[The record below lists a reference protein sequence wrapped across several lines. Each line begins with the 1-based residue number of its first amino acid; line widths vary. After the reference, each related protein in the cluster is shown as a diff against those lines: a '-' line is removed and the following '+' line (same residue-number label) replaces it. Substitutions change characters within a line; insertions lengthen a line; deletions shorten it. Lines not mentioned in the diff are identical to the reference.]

1 MSRLNDF
8 VANIT
13 LATVPER
20 SAPFGKIL
28 IVTDD
33 VDQAYKEY
41 ANLTAVLVDFADTTD
56 TYKMAAQ
63 LFAQTP
69 APDGIAVLGDP
80 AALLPA
86 DLTALLT
93 ANINQDF
100 TVFYCTLATD
110 ATITALSTWAEANER
125 FYAATTQN
133 KALVKSGI
141 RHALVMYHSIVGDYL
156 AEKLVT
162 YMLVRPIGSVV
173 GKFKTLVGTAES
185 VVTDAELATLHAN
198 YLGTYI
204 EDMGVL
210 QTTQAQTQ
218 SGEYVDVVLGA
229 LWIKLE
235 MEAGLRNL
243 ALTTGKIPY
252 TNAGIALL
260 KDVAIKV
267 LQDAAV
273 NGILL
278 LDTGGNA
285 VYTISELAREET
297 SVNDRADRVYN
308 GISWT
313 ASLAGA
319 IESATISGTLTV

>member
-8 VANIT
+8 IVNIT
-13 LATVPER
+13 LATIPEK

-28 IVTDD
+28 IVTDG

-69 APDGIAVLGDP
+69 APDGIAVLGDST
-80 AALLPA
+80 ALPA

-100 TVFYCTLATD
+100 TVFYCTNAGDTF
-110 ATITALSTWAEANER
+110 ITALSAWAEANDR

-141 RHALVMYHSIVGDYL
+141 RHAFVMYHSIAGDYL
-156 AEKLVT
+156 AEKIVT

-185 VVTDAELATLHAN
+185 VVTDTELATLHTN

-204 EDMGVL
+204 KDMGVL

-235 MEAGLRNL
+235 MEKGLRTL
-243 ALTTGKIPY
+243 ALNVGKIPY
-252 TNAGIALL
+252 TNAGIAMLISVAETTL
-260 KDVAIKV
+260 KE
-267 LQDAAV
+267 AAQ
-273 NGILL
+273 NGIILI
-278 LDTGGNA
+278 DDNDNP
-285 VYTISELAREET
+285 VYEIKSVRREEVAQT
-297 SVNDRADRVYN
+297 DRAARQYN
-308 GISWT
+308 SITWT

-319 IESATISGTLTV
+319 IESAVISGTLTV

>member
-8 VANIT
+8 IVNIT

-63 LFAQTP
+63 LFAQEP
-69 APDGIAVLGDP
+69 APDGIAVLGDST
-80 AALLPA
+80 ALPA

-100 TVFYCTLATD
+100 TVFYCTNAGDTF
-110 ATITALSTWAEANER
+110 ITALSAWAEANGR

-133 KALVKSGI
+133 KAMVKSGI
-141 RHALVMYHSIVGDYL
+141 RHAFVGYHSVAGDYMI
-156 AEKLVT
+156 EKLVT
-162 YMLVRPIGSVV
+162 YMLVRPIGSVN
-173 GKFKTLVGTAES
+173 GKFKTLVNTAES

-204 EDMGVL
+204 KDMGTL
-210 QTTQAQTQ
+210 QVTQAQTQ

-229 LWIKLE
+229 LWIKQE

-252 TNAGIALL
+252 SNAGIALL

-267 LQDAAV
+267 LQQGAV
-273 NGILL
+273 NGIIL
-278 LDTGGNA
+278 LDENGNA
-285 VYTISELAREET
+285 VYELTAMTREE
-297 SVNDRADRVYN
+297 VEAQDRADRVYN
-308 GISWT
+308 GITFT

-319 IESATISGTLTV
+319 IEGGQISGTLTV

>member
-8 VANIT
+8 IVNIT
-13 LATVPER
+13 LATIPEK

-56 TYKMAAQ
+56 TYKMASQ

-69 APDGIAVLGDP
+69 APDRIAVLGDST
-80 AALLPA
+80 ALPA

-100 TVFYCTLATD
+100 TVFYCTNAGDTFI
-110 ATITALSTWAEANER
+110 AALSAWAEANGR

-141 RHALVMYHSIVGDYL
+141 RHAFVMYHSVAGDYL

-173 GKFKTLVGTAES
+173 GKFKTLVNTADS
-185 VVTDAELATLHAN
+185 VVTDTELATLHTN

-204 EDMGVL
+204 RDMGVL

-218 SGEYVDVVLGA
+218 SGEYVDVVLGV

-252 TNAGIALL
+252 SNAGIALL

-267 LQDAAV
+267 LQQGAV
-273 NGILL
+273 NGIIL
-278 LDTGGNA
+278 LDENGNA
-285 VYTISELAREET
+285 TYTMSALTREQT
-297 SVNDRADRVYN
+297 SVNDRDDRVYK

-319 IESATISGTLTV
+319 VEHAQISGVLEV

>member
-8 VANIT
+8 IVNIT

-28 IVTDD
+28 VVTDD
-33 VDQAYKEY
+33 VVRAYKEY
-41 ANLTAVLVDFADTTD
+41 ANLSAVLVDFADTTD

-69 APDGIAVLGDP
+69 APNGIAVLGVSTI
-80 AALLPA
+80 LPA

-100 TVFYCTLATD
+100 TAFYCTNAGDTF
-110 ATITALSTWAEANER
+110 ITALSAWAEVNGR

-133 KALVKSGI
+133 KAMVKSGI
-141 RHALVMYHSIVGDYL
+141 RHAFVGYHSVAGDYMI
-156 AEKLVT
+156 EKLVT
-162 YMLVRPIGSVV
+162 YMLVRPIGSVN
-173 GKFKTLVGTAES
+173 GKFKTLVNTAES

-204 EDMGVL
+204 KDMGTL
-210 QTTQAQTQ
+210 QVTQAQTQ

-252 TNAGIALL
+252 SNAGIALL
-260 KDVAIKV
+260 KAVAIKV
-267 LQDAAV
+267 LQQGAV
-273 NGILL
+273 NGIVL
-278 LDTGGNA
+278 LDKSGNA
-285 VYTISELAREET
+285 TYTMTALTREQT
-297 SVNDRADRVYN
+297 TAQDRAARTYN

-319 IESATISGTLTV
+319 IEGADLSGTLEI

>member
-8 VANIT
+8 IVNIT
-13 LATVPER
+13 LAAIPEK

-33 VDQAYKEY
+33 IDQAYKEY

-63 LFAQTP
+63 LFAQEP
-69 APDGIAVLGDP
+69 APDGIAVLGDST
-80 AALLPA
+80 ALPA

-93 ANINQDF
+93 ANINQTF
-100 TVFYCTLATD
+100 TVFYCTNAGDTFVS
-110 ATITALSTWAEANER
+110 ALSTWAEANGR

-133 KALVKSGI
+133 KAMVKSGI
-141 RHALVMYHSIVGDYL
+141 RHAFVGYHSVAGDYMT
-156 AEKLVT
+156 EKLVT
-162 YMLVRPIGSVV
+162 YMLVRPIGSVN
-173 GKFKTLVGTAES
+173 GKFKTLVNTAES

-204 EDMGVL
+204 EDMGNL
-210 QTTQAQTQ
+210 QVTQAQTQ

-235 MEAGLRNL
+235 MESQLRQL
-243 ALTTGKIPY
+243 SLSTPKIPY
-252 TNAGIALL
+252 SNAGIALL
-260 KDVAIKV
+260 KDVVIRV
-267 LQDAAV
+267 LQQGAI
-273 NGILL
+273 NGIIL
-278 LDTGGNA
+278 LDENGNA
-285 VYTISELAREET
+285 TYTMNAITREGT

-319 IESATISGTLTV
+319 IESATISGTLEV

>member
-8 VANIT
+8 IANIT
-13 LATVPER
+13 LATIPDK

-33 VDQAYKEY
+33 VDKAYTTY
-41 ANLTAVLVDFADTTD
+41 ADLTAVLADFADTTD

-69 APDGIAVLGDP
+69 APDGIAVLGDSTI
-80 AALLPA
+80 LPA

-100 TVFYCTLATD
+100 MVFYCTLSTD
-110 ATITALSTWAEANER
+110 AAITALSTWAEANER

-133 KALVKSGI
+133 KAMVKSGI
-141 RHALVMYHSIVGDYL
+141 RHAFIGYHSVAGDYMI
-156 AEKLVT
+156 EKLVT

-173 GKFKTLVGTAES
+173 GKFKTLVNTAES

>member
-8 VANIT
+8 VVNIT
-13 LATVPER
+13 LATIPEK

-69 APDGIAVLGDP
+69 APDGIAVLGDST
-80 AALLPA
+80 ALPA

-100 TVFYCTLATD
+100 TVFYCTNAGDTF
-110 ATITALSTWAEANER
+110 ITALSAWAEANGR

-133 KALVKSGI
+133 KAMVKSGI
-141 RHALVMYHSIVGDYL
+141 RHAFVGYHSVAGDYMI
-156 AEKLVT
+156 EKLVT
-162 YMLVRPIGSVV
+162 YMLVRPIGSVN
-173 GKFKTLVGTAES
+173 GKFKTLKNTAES

-204 EDMGVL
+204 EDMGNL
-210 QTTQAQTQ
+210 QVTQAQTQ

-235 MEAGLRNL
+235 MESQLRQL
-243 ALTTGKIPY
+243 SLSTPKIPY
-252 TNAGIALL
+252 SNAGIALL
-260 KDVAIKV
+260 KDVVIRV
-267 LQDAAV
+267 LQQAAV
-273 NGILL
+273 NGIIL
-278 LDTGGNA
+278 LDENGNA
-285 VYTISELAREET
+285 TYTMTALTREQS

-319 IESATISGTLTV
+319 VESATISGTLEI

>member
-8 VANIT
+8 IVNIT
-13 LATVPER
+13 LAQLPDK

-33 VDQAYKEY
+33 VDKVYTTY
-41 ANLTAVLVDFADTTD
+41 ADLAAVLVDFADTTD

-69 APDGIAVLGDP
+69 APDGIAVLGDSTI
-80 AALLPA
+80 LPA

-100 TVFYCTLATD
+100 TVFYCTNAEDTFI
-110 ATITALSTWAEANER
+110 AALSTWAESNER

-133 KALVKSGI
+133 KALIKSDI
-141 RHALVMYHSIVGDYL
+141 RHAFVGYHSVAGDYMI
-156 AEKLVT
+156 EKLVT

-173 GKFKTLVGTAES
+173 GKFKTLVDTAES
-185 VVTDAELATLHAN
+185 VVTDAELATLHSN

-204 EDMGVL
+204 KDMGVL

-218 SGEYVDVVLGA
+218 SGEYTDVVLGA

-267 LQDAAV
+267 LQQAAD

-278 LDTGGNA
+278 LDESGNA
-285 VYTISELAREET
+285 VYTISSLTREET
-297 SVNDRADRVYN
+297 TVSDRTDRVYN

-313 ASLAGA
+313 ATLAGA
-319 IESATISGTLTV
+319 IESATISGVLEI

>member
-8 VANIT
+8 IVNIT

-33 VDQAYKEY
+33 VDKSYTTY
-41 ANLTAVLVDFADTTD
+41 ADLAAVLADFADTTD

-63 LFAQTP
+63 LFEQTP
-69 APDGIAVLGDP
+69 APDGIAVLGDSTI
-80 AALLPA
+80 LPA

-110 ATITALSTWAEANER
+110 EAITALDAWATANNK

-133 KALVKSGI
+133 KTLATTGRNTFL
-141 RHALVMYHSIVGDYL
+141 MYHSTAGVYL
-156 AEKLVT
+156 AEVLTT

-173 GKFKTLVGTAES
+173 GKFKTLVGITES
-185 VVTDAELATLHAN
+185 VVTDAELAVMHSN
-198 YLGTYI
+198 NVGTYI
-204 EDMGVL
+204 KDMGNL
-210 QTTQAQTQ
+210 QTTKAQTQ

-235 MEAGLRNL
+235 MESGLRNL
-243 ALTTGKIPY
+243 SLTTGKIPY
-252 TNAGIALL
+252 SNAGIALL

-278 LDTGGNA
+278 LDDGGNA
-285 VYTISELAREET
+285 VYTISSLTREET
-297 SVNDRADRVYN
+297 TVSDRTDRVYS

>member
-8 VANIT
+8 IVNIT
-13 LATVPER
+13 LAAIPEK

-41 ANLTAVLVDFADTTD
+41 ANLTAVLVDFADSTD

-69 APDGIAVLGDP
+69 APDGIAILGD
-80 AALLPA
+80 ATALPA

-93 ANINQDF
+93 ANVKQDF
-100 TVFYCTLATD
+100 TVFYCTNAGDTF
-110 ATITALSTWAEANER
+110 ITALSAWAEANGR

-133 KALVKSGI
+133 KALVKSGT
-141 RHALVMYHSIVGDYL
+141 RHAFVMYHSIAGDYL

-173 GKFKTLVGTAES
+173 GKFKTLKNTAES
-185 VVTDAELATLHAN
+185 VVTDAELTTLHAN

-204 EDMGVL
+204 EDMGNL
-210 QTTQAQTQ
+210 QATQAQTQ

-235 MEAGLRNL
+235 MESGLRNL

-252 TNAGIALL
+252 SNAGIALL

-267 LQDAAV
+267 LQQGAV
-273 NGILL
+273 NGIIL
-278 LDTGGNA
+278 LDENGNA
-285 VYTISELAREET
+285 TYTMAALTREQS
-297 SVNDRADRVYN
+297 SVNDRADRQYN

-319 IESATISGTLTV
+319 IESATISGTLEV

>member
-8 VANIT
+8 IVNIT
-13 LATVPER
+13 LAQLPDKSV
-20 SAPFGKIL
+20 PFGKIL
-28 IVTDD
+28 ILTDD
-33 VDQAYKEY
+33 VDKAYTSY
-41 ANLTAVLVDFADTTD
+41 ANLAAVLVDFADTTD

-69 APDGIAVLGDP
+69 APDGIAVLGDSTT
-80 AALLPA
+80 LPA

-110 ATITALSTWAEANER
+110 ATITALDAWATANNK
-125 FYAATTQN
+125 FYAATTQSKTFELTGRN
-133 KALVKSGI
+133 TFL
-141 RHALVMYHSIVGDYL
+141 MYHSTAGVYL
-156 AEKLVT
+156 AEVLTT

-173 GKFKTLVGTAES
+173 GKFKTLVGVPES
-185 VVTDAELATLHAN
+185 TVTDAELAVLHSN
-198 YLGTYI
+198 NVGTYI
-204 EDMGVL
+204 KDMGVL

-235 MEAGLRNL
+235 MESGLRNL

-252 TNAGIALL
+252 SNAGIALL

-267 LQDAAV
+267 LQQGSV
-273 NGILL
+273 NGIIL
-278 LDTGGNA
+278 LDENGNA
-285 VYTISELAREET
+285 TYTMSALTREQST
-297 SVNDRADRVYN
+297 VQDRADRKYN
-308 GISWT
+308 GIIWT

-319 IESATISGTLTV
+319 IESATISGTLEV

>member
-1 MSRLNDF
+1 LSRLNDF
-8 VANIT
+8 IVNIT
-13 LATVPER
+13 LAKVPER

-41 ANLTAVLVDFADTTD
+41 ANLTAVLADFADTTD

-63 LFAQTP
+63 LFAQEP
-69 APDGIAVLGDP
+69 APNGIAVLGDST
-80 AALLPA
+80 ALPA

-100 TVFYCTLATD
+100 TVFYCTNAGDTF
-110 ATITALSTWAEANER
+110 ISALSAWAEANGR

-133 KALVKSGI
+133 KAMVKSGI
-141 RHALVMYHSIVGDYL
+141 RHAFVGYHSVAGDYM

-162 YMLVRPIGSVV
+162 YMLVRPIGSVT
-173 GKFKTLVGTAES
+173 GKFKTLVNTAES
-185 VVTDAELATLHAN
+185 VVTDAELATLHSN

-204 EDMGVL
+204 KDMGVL

-252 TNAGIALL
+252 SDAGIALI

-267 LQDAAV
+267 LQQGAV
-273 NGILL
+273 NGIIL
-278 LDTGGNA
+278 LDENGNA
-285 VYTISELAREET
+285 VYELTAMTREDVEAQ
-297 SVNDRADRVYN
+297 DRADRVYN
-308 GISWT
+308 GITFT

>member
-1 MSRLNDF
+1 LSRLNDF
-8 VANIT
+8 IVNIT
-13 LATVPER
+13 LAKLPDK

-63 LFAQTP
+63 LFAQEP
-69 APDGIAVLGDP
+69 APDGIAVLGDST
-80 AALLPA
+80 ALPA
-86 DLTALLT
+86 DITALLT

-100 TVFYCTLATD
+100 TVFYCTNASDTF
-110 ATITALSTWAEANER
+110 IPALSAWAEANGR

-133 KALVKSGI
+133 KAMVKSGI
-141 RHALVMYHSIVGDYL
+141 RHAFVGYHSVAGDYMI
-156 AEKLVT
+156 EKLVT
-162 YMLVRPIGSVV
+162 YMLVRPIGSVT
-173 GKFKTLVGTAES
+173 GKFKTLVNTAES
-185 VVTDAELATLHAN
+185 VVTDAELATLHSN

-204 EDMGVL
+204 KDMGVL

-229 LWIKLE
+229 LWLKLE

-260 KDVAIKV
+260 VGVAEKV
-267 LQDAAV
+267 LKEAAV
-273 NGILL
+273 NGIVL
-278 LDTGGNA
+278 LDDSGNA
-285 VYTISELAREET
+285 VYTIDYLKREQT
-297 SVNDRADRVYN
+297 TAQDRAGRVYN
-308 GISWT
+308 SISWT

-319 IESATISGTLTV
+319 VEKAQISGTLEV

>member
-8 VANIT
+8 IVNIT
-13 LATVPER
+13 LATVPEK

-63 LFAQTP
+63 LFAQEP
-69 APDGIAVLGDP
+69 APDGIAVLGDST
-80 AALLPA
+80 ALPA

-100 TVFYCTLATD
+100 TVFYCTNAAD
-110 ATITALSTWAEANER
+110 ATITALDAWATANNK
-125 FYAATTQN
+125 FYASTTQN
-133 KALVKSGI
+133 KTLETTG
-141 RHALVMYHSIVGDYL
+141 RNTFLMYHNTAGVYL
-156 AEKLVT
+156 AEVLTT

-173 GKFKTLVGTAES
+173 GKFKTLVGVPES
-185 VVTDAELATLHAN
+185 TVTDAELAVLHSN
-198 YLGTYI
+198 NVGTYI
-204 EDMGVL
+204 KDMGVL

-252 TNAGIALL
+252 SNAGIALL
-260 KDVAIKV
+260 VGVAEKV
-267 LQDAAV
+267 LKDAAV
-273 NGILL
+273 NGIVL
-278 LDTGGNA
+278 LDDSGNA
-285 VYTISELAREET
+285 VYDIDYLKREQT
-297 SVNDRADRVYN
+297 TAQDRADRVYN
-308 GISWT
+308 SINWT

-319 IESATISGTLTV
+319 VEKAQISGTLEV

>member
-1 MSRLNDF
+1 LSRLNDF
-8 VANIT
+8 VVNIT
-13 LATVPER
+13 LAQLPDK

-33 VDQAYKEY
+33 VDKSYTTY
-41 ANLTAVLVDFADTTD
+41 ADLAAVLADFADTTD

-63 LFAQTP
+63 LFEQTP
-69 APDGIAVLGDP
+69 APDGIAVLGDSTI
-80 AALLPA
+80 LPA

-252 TNAGIALL
+252 SNAGIALL

-267 LQDAAV
+267 LQQGAV
-273 NGILL
+273 NGIIL
-278 LDTGGNA
+278 LDENGNA
-285 VYTISELAREET
+285 TYTMTALTREET
-297 SVNDRADRVYN
+297 IVNDRADRVYN

>member
-8 VANIT
+8 IVNIT
-13 LATVPER
+13 LASIPEK
-20 SAPFGKIL
+20 STPFGKIL

-63 LFAQTP
+63 LFEQTP
-69 APDGIAVLGDP
+69 APDGIAVLGDSTI
-80 AALLPA
+80 LPA

-229 LWIKLE
+229 LWLKLE

-243 ALTTGKIPY
+243 ALNTGKIPY
-252 TNAGIALL
+252 SNAGIALL
-260 KDVAIKV
+260 KDVAVKV
-267 LQDAAV
+267 LQQGAE
-273 NGILL
+273 NGIIL
-278 LDTGGNA
+278 LDENGNA
-285 VYTISELAREET
+285 VYELTAMTREE
-297 SVNDRADRVYN
+297 VEAQDRADRVYN
-308 GISWT
+308 GITFT

-319 IESATISGTLTV
+319 IEGGQISGTLTV

>member
-1 MSRLNDF
+1 LSRLNDF
-8 VANIT
+8 IVNIT
-13 LATVPER
+13 LASIPEK

-69 APDGIAVLGDP
+69 APDGIAVLG
-80 AALLPA
+80 ASTLLPA

-100 TVFYCTLATD
+100 TVFYCTNAGDTF
-110 ATITALSTWAEANER
+110 ITALSAWAEANGR

-141 RHALVMYHSIVGDYL
+141 RHAFVMYHSIAGDCL

-185 VVTDAELATLHAN
+185 VVTDTELATLHTN

-252 TNAGIALL
+252 SNAGIALL

-267 LQDAAV
+267 LLQGAV
-273 NGILL
+273 NGIIL
-278 LDTGGNA
+278 LDENGNA
-285 VYTISELAREET
+285 TYTMDSLTREAT

-319 IESATISGTLTV
+319 IEGADLSGTLEI

>member
-8 VANIT
+8 IVNIT
-13 LATVPER
+13 LASIPEK
-20 SAPFGKIL
+20 STPFGKIL

-33 VDQAYKEY
+33 VDKAYTAY
-41 ANLTAVLVDFADTTD
+41 ADLSAVLADFADTTD

-69 APDGIAVLGDP
+69 APDGIAVLGDSTI
-80 AALLPA
+80 LPA

-185 VVTDAELATLHAN
+185 VVTDAELSTLHAN

-218 SGEYVDVVLGA
+218 SGEYVDVVLSA

-235 MEAGLRNL
+235 MEAGYRNL
-243 ALTTGKIPY
+243 FLTNEKVPY

-267 LQDAAV
+267 LQDGSN
-273 NGILL
+273 NGIVLQ
-278 LDTGGNA
+278 DSNGNA
-285 VYTISELAREET
+285 IYEISSLTREET
-297 SVNDRADRVYN
+297 SVEDRASRVYD
-308 GISWT
+308 GIYFS
-313 ASLAGA
+313 APLAGA
-319 IESATISGTLTV
+319 IERGTFSGTLNI